1 MPSGGFYECN
11 GKTKFAATLLF
22 SIALAEAMPCKC
34 KLTAT
39 SLQLAACSLRLAT
52 CACLPVPFSL
62 ISPQTAELSKVDFNE
77 INYHGDKPSRK
88 KPMLPV
94 GEKLR
99 QYLKEH
105 GREVK
110 LPVSYKDLL
119 HYKFSVPILDKNK
132 KDTLWESVNY
142 DMREWNFIREGLVK
156 IYAILKTEGDLSFT
170 KHLDVAR
177 IDYCSFGN
185 SHPFRIRI
193 VNKFNDNYDH
203 YYIKIAD
210 ASRIYGLEL
219 EHMLSPNRI
228 TFFTHLNTLVEEH
241 IPGVPGDVFIKNY
254 LDTPDT
260 NKIRLA
266 KEFVKFN
273 ERCFVR
279 LLGDMRS
286 YNFVVDITPD
296 IEDFQYRIRA
306 IDFDQQTYEGRK
318 NLYLPQFFKENKA
331 FVDLCLKHLNKD
343 SIDQYQA
350 EERTLMTF
358 RLASARYRIKDLL
371 DIMST
376 DTVSLPEKV
385 NQLKDELSAHYGHP
399 AVFKKANSMGR
410 LLKINLKLT
419 LQKNLM
425 LIPKMKSGD

>member
-1 MPSGGFYECN
+1 MSFGEPIDVSSKN
-11 GKTKFAATLLF
+11 
-22 SIALAEAMPCKC
+22 
-34 KLTAT
+34 
-39 SLQLAACSLRLAT
+39 
-52 CACLPVPFSL
+52 
-62 ISPQTAELSKVDFNE
+62 EL
-77 INYHGDKPSRK
+77 DKPSRK
-88 KPMLPV
+88 KPMFPV
-94 GEKLR
+94 NDQLR
-99 QYLKEH
+99 AYLKQH

-110 LPVSYKDLL
+110 LPVAYRDLL
-119 HYKFSVPILDKNK
+119 QYTYSVPIMDKNG
-132 KDTLWESVNY
+132 KDTLWESVSY
-142 DMREWNFIREGLVK
+142 DLREWNYIRDGLVR
-156 IYAILKTEGDLSFT
+156 IYAILKTEGDLTFT

-219 EHMLSPNRI
+219 EHILSPNRI
-228 TFFTHLNTLVEEH
+228 TFFTQNNTLVEEH
-241 IPGVPGDVFIKNY
+241 IPGIPGDVFIKQY
-254 LDTPDT
+254 AAAADT

-296 IEDFQYRIRA
+296 IEDYQYRIRC
-306 IDFDQQTYEGRK
+306 IDFDQQSYEGRK

-331 FVDLCLKHLNKD
+331 FVDLSLKHLDKD
-343 SIDQYQA
+343 SIAQYQA

-358 RLASARYRIKDLL
+358 RLASARYRIKELL
-371 DIMST
+371 DIMSKDNIST
-376 DTVSLPEKV
+376 PEKLQ
-385 NQLKDELSAHYGHP
+385 QLKTELGDLHGNSVA
-399 AVFKKANSMGR
+399 FRKCRSMGQ
-410 LLKINLKLT
+410 LLKRNLKQT
-419 LQKNLM
+419 LQKNLL
-425 LIPKMKSGD
+425 LIPKIQSRFED